1 MTNTKAMI
9 MRSTLTT
16 RTNLDDIK
24 TMIWQYVHKSISS
37 TLISFLCQRFY
48 RYHEHLHHKAVV
60 ETTKSVILPTSYWDI
75 FKKCAPQVNKQ
86 KHKTKL
92 KHKKNKNTKV
102 NKNTK
107 QNKNT
112 RQVYFLPEYIR
123 VLFKSYGRI
132 QNPKNTN
139 TDLVLFNVYS
149 I

>member
-1 MTNTKAMI
+1 MTITKTMI
-9 MRSTLTT
+9 MTSTLTT

-24 TMIWQYVHKSISS
+24 TMIWQYVHKTISS
-37 TLISFLCQRFY
+37 TLISFLS
-48 RYHEHLHHKAVV
+48 AVL
-60 ETTKSVILPTSYWDI
+60 SLPRAP
-75 FKKCAPQVNKQ
+75 APQGGGRDDEICDTAHFLLGHLQEVCSSGQQTKTQNKTKTQKKQ
-86 KHKTKL
+86 KHK
-92 KHKKNKNTKV
+92 
-102 NKNTK
+102 TK

-139 TDLVLFNVYS
+139 TDLVLFNVCS